1 MRFPLC
7 ALGLLVAG
15 ALLLPAAASADDQ
28 AVYNVFH
35 RTHPR
40 FQKLRR
46 DFERGERHWENS
58 NYSDPSDAYA
68 ACRKTAELARRVKK
82 RMQDRHVSTTTGAK
96 ARNRS
101 VTAVEYRKRW
111 ADAERTAIE
120 SFMDFDG
127 EGYIRL
133 HRNARKHIARAQDYE
148 ARAQRLFE
156 QAGVNTNP
164 P

>member
-127 EGYIRL
+127 YNYIRR
-133 HRNARKHIARAQDYE
+133 HRKAKEYRAKFQHYE
-148 ARAQRLFE
+148 ELAQKLWK
-156 QAGVNTNP
+156 QAGVKKNP
-164 P
+164 